1 MLILSLL
8 ATALAADPA
17 PAPAADVAP
26 PMVATVDS
34 PAASGFADSLM
45 AAGDAYNALT
55 WYRLALYLDPARPDA
70 DALRFRVA
78 LAYERG
84 DRFPAAVYA
93 YGQVGGSLADDAA
106 YRSALADFHAGNP
119 LSADVSLERLPLFY
133 PDSELAPTA
142 AYLRGVLAL
151 ERKDLSAA
159 EARFAAFNMP
169 DSALAPKAAALAE
182 AARAPVR
189 TRAPLLAGALSV
201 VPGLGQL
208 YAGHP
213 GDAAMA
219 AIVNI
224 PVGVTSA
231 LLLREGVQTGHTGV
245 LVAGAILGGAFV
257 ITYPSN
263 LLGAYRG
270 ALRANER
277 ERQLRAESLLGQAWD
292 PSLMLDP
299 DDVPLP

>member
-8 ATALAADPA
+8 ANALAAEPA
-17 PAPAADVAP
+17 PATPAAVL
-26 PMVATVDS
+26 DS
-34 PAASGFADSLM
+34 RAASGFADTLM
-45 AAGDAYNALT
+45 SAGDPYNALT
-55 WYRLALYLDPARPDA
+55 WYRLALYLEPSRPDA
-70 DALRFRVA
+70 DALRFRQA

-84 DRFPAAVYA
+84 ERFPAAVFA
-93 YGQVGGSLADDAA
+93 YGQVGGALADDAA

-119 LSADVSLERLPLFY
+119 LSADVSLERLPLFF
-133 PDSELAPTA
+133 PDSEWVPA
-142 AYLRGVLAL
+142 AGYLRGVLAL
-151 ERKDLSAA
+151 QSKDLDAA
-159 EARFAAFNMP
+159 VVRFESFN
-169 DSALAPKAAALAE
+169 APSSTFAPRAAALAA
-182 AARAPVR
+182 AAREPIPHK
-189 TRAPLLAGALSV
+189 APLLAGALSV

-208 YAGHP
+208 YGGHP

-231 LLLREGVQTGHTGV
+231 LLLRDGIQTGRSGT

-270 ALRANER
+270 ALRANEHNKQR
-277 ERQLRAESLLGQAWD
+277 RAEALLGQAWD
-292 PSLMLDP
+292 PALMLDP